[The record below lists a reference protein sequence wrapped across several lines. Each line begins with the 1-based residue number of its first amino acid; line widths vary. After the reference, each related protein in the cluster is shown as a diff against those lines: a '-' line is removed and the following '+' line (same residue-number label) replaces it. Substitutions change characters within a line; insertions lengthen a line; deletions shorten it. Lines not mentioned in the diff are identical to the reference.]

1 MLMRKYVF
9 RLFMVFV
16 FPFAWVLRWYGH
28 HFQEV
33 DEEKEATDVDDADE
47 KKQTDEAEE
56 NEGENK
62 EAEGKEEEDEI
73 LDDY

>member
-1 MLMRKYVF
+1 MC
-9 RLFMVFV
+9 FV
-16 FPFAWVLRWYGH
+16 YLLSLSFLLLWVLRWYGH

-33 DEEKEATDVDDADE
+33 DEEKEADDADE
-47 KKQTDEAEE
+47 KQSDEAEEKQTDEAEE